1 MDRLESL
8 LKKQNIIIYFFM
20 IGCPYCEKTK
30 PIWDEFKSQQKGF
43 EFAEI
48 ESADVPDEKKNSLG
62 ISGFPHF
69 IMIKKGKRKAVS
81 GSKSTVQELK
91 NAFSL
96 GSFSGG
102 HKKTRKYINNGSKRR
117 KRKSRRRA

>member
-20 IGCPYCEKTK
+20 ICCPYCEKTK
-30 PIWDEFKSQQKGF
+30 PAWDEFKSQQKGF

-81 GSKSTVQELK
+81 GSKTTASELK

-102 HKKTRKYINNGSKRR
+102 RSRR
-117 KRKSRRRA
+117 FYRRVRKSRRTRKTRRT

>member
-1 MDRLESL
+1 MSLNKLLE
-8 LKKQNIIIYFFM
+8 KPNIIIYFFM

-30 PIWDEFKSQQKGF
+30 PVWDEFKSQQKGF

-48 ESADVPDEKKNSLG
+48 ESSQVPDEQKNSLG

-69 IMIKKGKRKAVS
+69 IMIKNGKKKSVS
-81 GSKSTVQELK
+81 GSKSTLKELK

-96 GSFSGG
+96 GTFSGG
-102 HKKTRKYINNGSKRR
+102 RSRR
-117 KRKSRRRA
+117 FRRRARKTLRRRRS

>member
-1 MDRLESL
+1 MSRLDSL
-8 LKKQNIIIYFFM
+8 LEKKNIIIYFFM

-30 PIWDEFKSQQKGF
+30 PVWDEFKSKQKGF

-48 ESADVPDEKKNSLG
+48 ESDEVPDEKKNSLG

-69 IMIKKGKRKAVS
+69 LMIKNGKRKAVS
-81 GSKSTVQELK
+81 GSKSTLKELK

-96 GSFSGG
+96 GTFSGG
-102 HKKTRKYINNGSKRR
+102 SSRRFRRRVRKTLR
-117 KRKSRRRA
+117 RRRA

>member
-1 MDRLESL
+1 MTLDSL
-8 LKKQNIIIYFFM
+8 LEKPNVIIYFFM

-30 PIWDEFKSQQKGF
+30 PVWDEFKSQQKGF

-48 ESADVPDEKKNSLG
+48 EASDVPDEKKTELG

-69 IMIKKGKRKAVS
+69 TIIKNKKRKSVS
-81 GSKSTVQELK
+81 GSKSTLKELK
-91 NAFSL
+91 NAFNL

-102 HKKTRKYINNGSKRR
+102 R
-117 KRKSRRRA
+117 SRRFRRRIRKTLRRRRT

>member
-1 MDRLESL
+1 MSLDKLLE
-8 LKKQNIIIYFFM
+8 KPNIIIYFFM
-20 IGCPYCEKTK
+20 IGCPHCERTK

-69 IMIKKGKRKAVS
+69 IMIKNGKRKAVS
-81 GSKSTVQELK
+81 GSKSTLQELK

-102 HKKTRKYINNGSKRR
+102 RSRRFRRRVRKTRRT
-117 KRKSRRRA
+117 RKSRRT

>member
-1 MDRLESL
+1 MSLDKLLE
-8 LKKQNIIIYFFM
+8 KPNIIIYFFM

-30 PIWDEFKSQQKGF
+30 PVWDEFKSQQKGF

-69 IMIKKGKRKAVS
+69 IMIKNGKRKAVS
-81 GSKSTVQELK
+81 GSKSTVKELK

-102 HKKTRKYINNGSKRR
+102 RSSRFRRRVRKTRRTRKTRR
-117 KRKSRRRA
+117 S

>member
-1 MDRLESL
+1 
-8 LKKQNIIIYFFM
+8 M

-30 PIWDEFKSQQKGF
+30 PVWDEFKSKQKGF

-48 ESADVPDEKKNSLG
+48 ESGEVPDEKKNSLG

-69 IMIKKGKRKAVS
+69 LMIKNGKRKAVS
-81 GSKSTVQELK
+81 GSKSSLKELK

-96 GSFSGG
+96 GTFSGG
-102 HKKTRKYINNGSKRR
+102 SSRRFRRRVRKTLR
-117 KRKSRRRA
+117 RRRA

>member
-1 MDRLESL
+1 MSLNKLLE
-8 LKKQNIIIYFFM
+8 KPNIIIYFFM

-30 PIWDEFKSQQKGF
+30 PVWDEFKSQQKGF

-48 ESADVPDEKKNSLG
+48 ESSQVPDEQKNSLG

-69 IMIKKGKRKAVS
+69 IMIKNGKKKSVS
-81 GSKSTVQELK
+81 GSKSTLKELK

-96 GSFSGG
+96 GTFSGG
-102 HKKTRKYINNGSKRR
+102 RSRR
-117 KRKSRRRA
+117 FRRRARKTLRRSRS